1 MDVSRYEV
9 NRQVRMVLNRYGIDL
24 TRIDYSCIGSTVYF
38 SGELLNTSEG
48 DIVPAVIES
57 LFRDIARLSGVRN
70 VQSDLQNWNISADG
84 NLWQITKSKK
94 KSRDVGVPLAQYGG
108 TAEAAKDVHIETSEE
123 IADVL
128 KDIQEKTEQEN
139 RK

>member
-24 TRIDYSCIGSTVYF
+24 TRIDYSCIGSTVYL
-38 SGELLNTSEG
+38 SGELLNTNEG
-48 DIVPAVIES
+48 DIVPTVIES
-57 LFRDIARLSGVRN
+57 LFREIARLSGVRN
-70 VQSDLQNWNISADG
+70 VQSDLQNWNISTEG
-84 NLWQITKSKK
+84 NSWQITKSKK
-94 KSRDVGVPLAQYGG
+94 KSRDIGIPGG
-108 TAEAAKDVHIETSEE
+108 GSAEAAKDVLIETNED

-128 KDIQEKTEQEN
+128 KDIQKKPKQEE

>member
-1 MDVSRYEV
+1 MYWE
-9 NRQVRMVLNRYGIDL
+9 YGL
-24 TRIDYSCIGSTVYF
+24 F

-94 KSRDVGVPLAQYGG
+94 KSRDIGVPLAQYGRHCRG
-108 TAEAAKDVHIETSEE
+108 G
-123 IADVL
+123 
-128 KDIQEKTEQEN
+128 
-139 RK
+139 